1 MPILLS
7 VEDLWISYG
16 DVTVVR
22 GVSFEVL
29 SGQLVSIVGSNSA
42 GKTTLLNC
50 LSGLLRKTKGS
61 VKFDGLDITS
71 SAAHQIVDAGLVQVP
86 ESRAL
91 FPNMTVKENL
101 LTGALSPSTF
111 IGRDQRMQELLEIFP
126 ILREKLDTHSCNLSG
141 GQQQMVAILRALMAR
156 PRLLV
161 LDEPSFGLS
170 PLLVHELLTVVR
182 SLTERGVTVL
192 LVEQNVRHSLS
203 LCDKGYVLEGGR
215 IVSEGGGRQLLSDPN
230 IINSYLGV

>member
-71 SAAHQIVDAGLVQVP
+71 SAAHQIVGAGLVQVP
-86 ESRAL
+86 ESREL

-126 ILREKLDTHSCNLSG
+126 ILR
-141 GQQQMVAILRALMAR
+141 
-156 PRLLV
+156 
-161 LDEPSFGLS
+161 
-170 PLLVHELLTVVR
+170 
-182 SLTERGVTVL
+182 
-192 LVEQNVRHSLS
+192 
-203 LCDKGYVLEGGR
+203 
-215 IVSEGGGRQLLSDPN
+215 
-230 IINSYLGV
+230 